1 MIREIILDTETTGL
15 SPSDG
20 HKIVEIAAIELI
32 DHIKTEKNFHY
43 YLNPERDIPE
53 ASQKIHNISYEMVKD
68 KPIFKDVV
76 DEFLSFI
83 NNDSL
88 IIHNAEFDLKFLN
101 YELSICG
108 VSDLKNKIIDTLT
121 VARSKYPGSSV
132 SLDSLCKKFD
142 IDIKERKIKGHGALV
157 DCYLLS
163 EVYIE
168 LIGGKQPNLNLYKES
183 KNELLETE
191 KKENKSFFR
200 KKELKP
206 ILNDKILKNHI
217 EFVKKIECD
226 HTWEFSH
233 KKLISQINKKI

>member
-88 IIHNAEFDLKFLN
+88 IIHNADFDLKFLN

-168 LIGGKQPNLNLYKES
+168 LIGGKQPNLNLYKKS

-206 ILNDKILKNHI
+206 ILNDKILNNHI

-226 HTWEFSH
+226 HTWEFYH